1 MATAPFIKH
10 VGRSSGTGQRLS
22 VVFMSLPD
30 DPENA
35 LVVFSDSLPERY
47 HDAFM
52 EAIESPEGQNT
63 NNLYEV
69 LGRKVF
75 WHGKTMLDTLHIEG
89 HLKKVATDQI
99 IMTPNTQT
107 NVALNEINDAMETV
121 EPEPVSESI
130 EAEAPQS
137 RVDSNVASS
146 QQDENVAIARN
157 LIIQADLLA
166 ADAEAKRQ
174 EAYKYDP
181 NLKPKAPKTKAAP
194 KSKVRVNT
202 KSDNSVA
209 STSVPKTRGRPKKT
223 VDLS

>member
-10 VGRSSGTGQRLS
+10 VGRSAGTGQRLS

-35 LVVFSDSLPERY
+35 LVVYSDSLPERY
-47 HDAFM
+47 HDAVM
-52 EAIESPEGQNT
+52 EAIESNEGQNT

-69 LGRKVF
+69 FARKVF
-75 WHGKTMLDTLHIEG
+75 WHGKTMLDTLHTEG
-89 HLKKVATDQI
+89 HLKKIRTDQI

-107 NVALNEINDAMETV
+107 NVPLNEINDAMNAE
-121 EPEPVSESI
+121 
-130 EAEAPQS
+130 EAPVEATDASADAPKS
-137 RVDSNVASS
+137 RVDANVESS

-181 NLKPKAPKTKAAP
+181 TLKPKAAKAT

-202 KSDNSVA
+202 KSEA
-209 STSVPKTRGRPKKT
+209 TTGVPKTRGRPKKT
-223 VDLS
+223 AS